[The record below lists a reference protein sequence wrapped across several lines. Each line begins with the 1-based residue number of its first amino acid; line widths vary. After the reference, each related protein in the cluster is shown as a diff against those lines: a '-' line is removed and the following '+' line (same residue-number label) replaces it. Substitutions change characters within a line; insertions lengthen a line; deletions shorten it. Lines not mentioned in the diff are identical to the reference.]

1 LIIVDVFFIF
11 SFQNKL
17 NPTKMKN
24 NILGAIVI
32 FFVTFA
38 SLLALSELS
47 NVNDAEIDSTQFY
60 AED

>member
-1 LIIVDVFFIF
+1 MR
-11 SFQNKL
+11 K
-17 NPTKMKN
+17 

-47 NVNDAEIDSTQFY
+47 NNNDSDIDSTQFY
-60 AED
+60 AEDY